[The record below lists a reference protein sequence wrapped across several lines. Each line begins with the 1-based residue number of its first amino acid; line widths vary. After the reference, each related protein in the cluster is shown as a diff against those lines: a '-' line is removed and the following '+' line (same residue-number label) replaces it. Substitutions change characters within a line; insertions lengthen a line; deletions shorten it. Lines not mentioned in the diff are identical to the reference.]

1 MMPACPACTA
11 PELVQ
16 GSKFELQCSY
26 CRSIFSGKP
35 LICPACGWINTLGA
49 DLCQDCAE
57 PMNVVSQVISRQNQP
72 GTPQWLQRV
81 QDQASGIKSNEEQA
95 SRKRIEVL
103 EGIDRRREEA
113 QRTEMELQRR
123 KDKEIILGV
132 FIIFVVVIVILLV
145 LVFFQGQSS
154 V

>member
-1 MMPACPACTA
+1 MTPACPACTA
-11 PELVQ
+11 PDLVQ
-16 GSKFELQCSY
+16 VSKFELQCSY
-26 CRSIFSGKP
+26 CRSTFSGKP
-35 LICPACGWINTLGA
+35 LICPACGWINTIDA

-57 PMNVVSQVISRQNQP
+57 PMNVVSQVFSRQHQP
-72 GTPQWLQRV
+72 GKPQWLQRV
-81 QDQASGIKSNEEQA
+81 QDQASGMKSDEEEA
-95 SRKRIEVL
+95 SRKRIELL

-132 FIIFVVVIVILLV
+132 FIVFVVVVMIILV
-145 LVFFQGQSS
+145 LVFLQGQSS

>member
-11 PELVQ
+11 PDLVR
-16 GSKFELQCSY
+16 GSKFALQCNY
-26 CRSIFSGKP
+26 CRSTFSGKP

-81 QDQASGIKSNEEQA
+81 QNQASGIKSDEEEA
-95 SRKRIEVL
+95 SRKRFELL
-103 EGIDRRREEA
+103 ERIDRRRKEA
-113 QRTEMELQRR
+113 QRTEMELQRQS
-123 KDKEIILGV
+123 DKKIFLGV
-132 FIIFVVVIVILLV
+132 FIIFVVVVMILLV